1 MSEGVTKGYRGLKKL
16 KVGVKGLQKVTRNRK
31 YYKDVQWVTRG
42 YMGVIRGSM
51 VVTRCY
57 KG

>member
-1 MSEGVTKGYRGLKKL
+1 MCEGVTKGYRGLKKL
-16 KVGVKGLQKVTRNRK
+16 KVGVKALQKVTRNIK

-51 VVTRCY
+51 MVTTFY

>member
-31 YYKDVQWVTRG
+31 YYKHDQWVTRG

-51 VVTRCY
+51 VVTSSY